1 MMGGGLRLRLRMERY
16 VMLDE
21 DPFWVPT
28 TEEEL
33 EDLGEK
39 ADRDNIAKGY
49 MDKVRMRKGMFVK
62 RKIVETAEKQRTL
75 KR

>member
-1 MMGGGLRLRLRMERY
+1 MYTRY
-16 VMLDE
+16 EILDQ

-39 ADRDNIAKGY
+39 ADRDNVARKY
-49 MDKVRMRKGMFVK
+49 MDGVRRRKVRLSLSS
-62 RKIVETAEKQRTL
+62 TL
-75 KR
+75 LTCADESGYREWQ

>member
-1 MMGGGLRLRLRMERY
+1 M
-16 VMLDE
+16 
-21 DPFWVPT
+21 

-39 ADRDNIAKGY
+39 SDRSNVAKGY
-49 MDKVRMRKGMFVK
+49 MDRVRKRKGMFVDK
-62 RKIVETAEKQRTL
+62 KIVEFAEKQRTL

>member
-1 MMGGGLRLRLRMERY
+1 M
-16 VMLDE
+16 
-21 DPFWVPT
+21 PT

-39 ADRDNIAKGY
+39 ADRENIAKGY
-49 MDKVRMRKGMFVK
+49 VDKVRMRKGMFVK

>member
-1 MMGGGLRLRLRMERY
+1 
-16 VMLDE
+16 MLDE

-39 ADRDNIAKGY
+39 ADRENIAKGY
-49 MDKVRMRKGMFVK
+49 VDKVRMRKGMFVK

>member
-1 MMGGGLRLRLRMERY
+1 MLTMYTRY
-16 VMLDE
+16 EILDQ

-39 ADRDNIAKGY
+39 ADRDNVARKY
-49 MDKVRMRKGMFVK
+49 MDGVRRRKVRLSLV
-62 RKIVETAEKQRTL
+62 L
-75 KR
+75 Y

>member
-1 MMGGGLRLRLRMERY
+1 MIFSGYETLPM
-16 VMLDE
+16 

-28 TEEEL
+28 TVEEL

-39 ADRDNIAKGY
+39 ADRANVAKIY
-49 MDKVRMRKGMFVK
+49 VDDVRKRKGMFVEK
-62 RKIVETAEKQRTL
+62 KIVEFAEKQRTL

>member
-1 MMGGGLRLRLRMERY
+1 
-16 VMLDE
+16 MLDE

-39 ADRDNIAKGY
+39 ADRENIARGY
-49 MDKVRMRKGMFVK
+49 MDKVRGRKGMFVN
-62 RKIVETAEKQRTL
+62 RKMVETAEKQRTL